1 MTSFF
6 RLYSIDRLLQTDIP
20 ERICRATRWRP
31 GQNLSTGIEMA
42 AKKVRHAKKTKSK
55 SKAASHPR
63 RVRGASRGKRSAPRK
78 WSRRV
83 TERSDALDL
92 KQGVFKLK
100 SPKAIATSLKRSAE
114 RSHRRKSDPYRSAM
128 SMLTFYL
135 NRAGKNLPAGRK
147 KTLNE
152 AKEEL
157 RKQFH
162 KA

>member
-1 MTSFF
+1 
-6 RLYSIDRLLQTDIP
+6 
-20 ERICRATRWRP
+20 
-31 GQNLSTGIEMA
+31 MA
-42 AKKVRHAKKTKSK
+42 AKEARHAKKTKSK

-63 RVRGASRGKRSAPRK
+63 RAGGASRGKRSAPRK

-100 SPKAIATSLKRSAE
+100 SSKAIATSLKRSAE

>member
-1 MTSFF
+1 
-6 RLYSIDRLLQTDIP
+6 
-20 ERICRATRWRP
+20 
-31 GQNLSTGIEMA
+31 MA
-42 AKKVRHAKKTKSK
+42 AKKARNARKTKSK

-63 RVRGASRGKRSAPRK
+63 RARGGSRGKRSAPRK

-92 KQGVFKLK
+92 QQGVFKLK
-100 SPKAIATSLKRSAE
+100 SPKAIAASLKRSAE

-135 NRAGKNLPAGRK
+135 NRGGKNLLAGRK
-147 KTLNE
+147 KTLSA

-157 RKQFH
+157 RRQFH